1 MPLPMIN
8 SDLVTL
14 FDGLVGRS
22 VTEGRGAAPAL
33 IDDGHVATY
42 EGLSLLVRSCAEQL
56 ADRGIGHGDRV
67 MMLLR
72 NSTESVIGLLATTSL
87 GAIAVPVIADAGP
100 DRVAYVIENTA
111 PSCCLVADGARVA
124 ATDIGRP
131 TLRMGLDRTRMTATL
146 SGVGAGSVVGQCQSE
161 SSTPTAT
168 SSESRSTAVSPD
180 DAAVVLFSSGTT
192 GRPKGVLLTHRQ
204 LLATART
211 LADVFGIGPEH
222 RELIVCPMCH
232 SGGWQRV
239 AATLWAGGRVVI
251 PSGLLSVTAILEDV
265 RRHGITGLFSP
276 PPLLRYF
283 LRASPAKV
291 RSETAGMRSIEIGSA
306 SLAADELS
314 ALAGLFPTARVFY
327 HYGLTECSR
336 AFILDACAHPGKR
349 HTVGTASPGVEAAVC
364 DDHGNRLPA
373 GQAGQI
379 WLRGN
384 RRADRYWNRPDL
396 DRDCFRDGWLTTGDY
411 GALDEDGFLT
421 LRGRKDDM
429 ITSAG
434 HHFFPA
440 EVETELGPIDDVV
453 QYVVAGISD
462 PKGILGQVPW
472 AFVVPADPET
482 WSPQQFFRAARTRL
496 AAHLVPRGVAVVPS
510 IPLTPSGKPDRK
522 RAIALF
528 ASPASQES

>member
-1 MPLPMIN
+1 MPLPTTN
-8 SDLVTL
+8 SDPVTL
-14 FDGLVGRS
+14 FEALVGRS
-22 VTEGRGAAPAL
+22 VAQGRGEAPAL
-33 IDDGHVATY
+33 VHDGHVATY
-42 EGLSLLVRSCAEQL
+42 QQLALLVRSCAEQL
-56 ADRGIGHGDRV
+56 IDRGIGHGDRV
-67 MMLLR
+67 MMLLP
-72 NSTESVIGLLATTSL
+72 NSSEYAVGLLATTSL

-100 DRVAYVIENTA
+100 DRVAYVIENTE
-111 PSCCLVADGARVA
+111 PCCCLVADGVRVA
-124 ATDIGRP
+124 AADIGRP
-131 TLRMGLDRTRMTATL
+131 TLQMSFNQTRTTAILTEI
-146 SGVGAGSVVGQCQSE
+146 GAGSAVVQHQPE
-161 SSTPTAT
+161 IPTPTAT
-168 SSESRSTAVSPD
+168 SSENRITVASTD

-283 LRASPAKV
+283 LKASPTKV
-291 RSETAGMRSIEIGSA
+291 RSETAGMKSVEIGSA
-306 SLAADELS
+306 SLSADELRS
-314 ALAGLFPTARVFY
+314 LAEIFPTARVFY

-336 AFILDACAHPGKR
+336 AFILDACAHPEKR

-396 DRDCFRDGWLTTGDY
+396 DRDCFRDGWLMTGDY

-421 LRGRKDDM
+421 LRGRRDDM

-440 EVETELGPIDDVV
+440 EVETELGPVEEVV
-453 QYVVAGISD
+453 QYVVAGVPD

-472 AFVVPADPET
+472 AFVVPANPET
-482 WSPQQFFRAARTRL
+482 WSPQPFFRAARARL